1 MPQAQVKRQ
10 DNNNSNNDEV
20 KGITLKH
27 DEFFRTNLFCPLLM
41 SFILENKCKKKKS
54 TSPLIL
60 SIAAAP
66 LSLLT
71 FIHLPIHS
79 LNKTHSQKIYTIQS
93 NNYQEAVEI
102 KIGAYNARHE
112 NDDKNETTAHN
123 ERDMT
128 PHTYKNYEK

>member
-10 DNNNSNNDEV
+10 DNNNNNNVDDDEV

-41 SFILENKCKKKKS
+41 SICFILENKCKKKKKS

-60 SIAAAP
+60 SITAAP

-71 FIHLPIHS
+71 FIHLPF
-79 LNKTHSQKIYTIQS
+79 
-93 NNYQEAVEI
+93 
-102 KIGAYNARHE
+102 
-112 NDDKNETTAHN
+112 
-123 ERDMT
+123 
-128 PHTYKNYEK
+128 P

>member
-71 FIHLPIHS
+71 FIHLPFIP
-79 LNKTHSQKIYTIQS
+79 LIKLIPKKYIQ
-93 NNYQEAVEI
+93 
-102 KIGAYNARHE
+102 YNQIIIR
-112 NDDKNETTAHN
+112 KLL
-123 ERDMT
+123 R
-128 PHTYKNYEK
+128 

>member
-10 DNNNSNNDEV
+10 DNNDDEV

-41 SFILENKCKKKKS
+41 SICFILENKCKKKKS

-71 FIHLPIHS
+71 FVHLPF
-79 LNKTHSQKIYTIQS
+79 
-93 NNYQEAVEI
+93 
-102 KIGAYNARHE
+102 
-112 NDDKNETTAHN
+112 
-123 ERDMT
+123 
-128 PHTYKNYEK
+128 P